1 MAETEDTRKI
11 KRIPSLKNYGGV
23 RTIQKTLERSAT
35 LEANREAVAY
45 ALLTMANTNLTDIM
59 SWDENGNIKVKASKD
74 IPEHALQ
81 AIKSIKSNT
90 RYDKDGNATTP
101 LDIELFD
108 KIGVLRLLAKASG
121 LLDQAQESD
130 KPSVIGVN
138 IVAPDP
144 IDAEVVDG
152 EN

>member
-1 MAETEDTRKI
+1 MADKEDTRKI

-59 SWDENGNIKVKASKD
+59 SWDEHGNIKVKASHE

-90 RYDKDGNATTP
+90 RYDKEGNATTT

-108 KIGVLRLLAKASG
+108 KIGVLRLLA
-121 LLDQAQESD
+121 
-130 KPSVIGVN
+130 
-138 IVAPDP
+138 
-144 IDAEVVDG
+144 
-152 EN
+152 

>member
-1 MAETEDTRKI
+1 MFEQEDTRKI

-59 SWDENGNIKVKASKD
+59 SWDEHGTVKVKASKD

-81 AIKSIKSNT
+81 AIKSIKSNV
-90 RYDKDGNATTP
+90 RYDKDGNATTT

-121 LLDQAQESD
+121 LLDQTQESD

-138 IVAPDP
+138 IVGPDP

-152 EN
+152 

>member
-1 MAETEDTRKI
+1 
-11 KRIPSLKNYGGV
+11 
-23 RTIQKTLERSAT
+23 
-35 LEANREAVAY
+35 
-45 ALLTMANTNLTDIM
+45 M

-90 RYDKDGNATTP
+90 RYDKDGNATTT

-144 IDAEVVDG
+144 IDAEVVNG
-152 EN
+152 ES

>member
-1 MAETEDTRKI
+1 
-11 KRIPSLKNYGGV
+11 
-23 RTIQKTLERSAT
+23 
-35 LEANREAVAY
+35 
-45 ALLTMANTNLTDIM
+45 M
-59 SWDENGNIKVKASKD
+59 SWDEHGNIKVKASHE

-90 RYDKDGNATTP
+90 RYDKEGNATTT

>member
-1 MAETEDTRKI
+1 M
-11 KRIPSLKNYGGV
+11 Y
-23 RTIQKTLERSAT
+23 
-35 LEANREAVAY
+35 
-45 ALLTMANTNLTDIM
+45 
-59 SWDENGNIKVKASKD
+59 GNIKVKASHD

-90 RYDKDGNATTP
+90 RYDKEGNATTT